1 MYERVTL
8 GNGLRLITE
17 RIGHVRSASIVCYVG
32 VGSRYERD
40 EVAGVAHLIEHMV
53 FKGTERFPTAPHI
66 SEAIEGVGGSLDAE
80 TGKESTVYSIKVLS
94 RHFDLAIALLADL
107 LRRPRFE
114 EAELAKERH
123 VIVEELASYRDDPQ
137 GWVGVLA
144 DE

>member
-94 RHFDLAIALLADL
+94 RHFPLA
-107 LRRPRFE
+107 
-114 EAELAKERH
+114 
-123 VIVEELASYRDDPQ
+123 
-137 GWVGVLA
+137 VGVLA
-144 DE
+144 EMLCRPCFAPEELE